1 MSFCRKITSLCL
13 YVGKNYPYVILS
25 KKIRVILSKNK
36 KNATFLKKNTQ
47 KCLEIKKIYLSLYQ
61 NLGKVYKPHPEN
73 NKKELN
79 INIININNN

>member
-1 MSFCRKITSLCL
+1 MSEKTC
-13 YVGKNYPYVILS
+13 PYVILS

-36 KNATFLKKNTQ
+36 KNATFLKKILKNVWR
-47 KCLEIKKIYLSLYQ
+47 LKKYTYLCTKIW
-61 NLGKVYKPHPEN
+61 GKYINHAPEN

>member
-36 KNATFLKKNTQ
+36 KNATFLKKILKNVWR
-47 KCLEIKKIYLSLYQ
+47 LKKYTYLCTKIW
-61 NLGKVYKPHPEN
+61 GKYINHTPEN